1 MGRSKDKLPG
11 TMRRLTFVFSTL
23 ALCAIPTIARA
34 QAPLPKRVAVYDSLA
49 AHLPRYQALAKKKW
63 PGPLPTVK
71 KVSPGDA
78 YPGAAPLAEILR
90 DVGDLPE
97 GAAVPADGTYGGA
110 LVEAVKKFQYRHG
123 LTPDGVI
130 GPSTITALNHPYAER
145 LEEIEESL
153 KWLETIPVPDTE
165 SIVIVNI
172 PAFQLYAWKR
182 EDAGKKATLS
192 MRVVVGKAARSRTP
206 ILAAEISY
214 LVFRPYW
221 YVPRSIVVKE
231 MLPAYRKDPAYFDKH
246 DLELTATGD
255 DSKPGLPATPENVEL
270 LRAGKLGVRQKP
282 GPRNALGRVKFI
294 FPNGDSVYL
303 HDTPAKSFFERDRR
317 DFSHGCVRVSDPPA
331 LAAFLLRNTSG
342 WDATAIAQAM
352 DAERPQVVDLKPKVP
367 VWLLYTTAAA
377 STDGTLAFYEDVY
390 RTGAPEGGP
399 GR

>member
-1 MGRSKDKLPG
+1 
-11 TMRRLTFVFSTL
+11 
-23 ALCAIPTIARA
+23 
-34 QAPLPKRVAVYDSLA
+34 VAVYDSLA
-49 AHLPRYQALAKKKW
+49 VHLPRYQALAKKKW
-63 PGPLPTVK
+63 PGPLPAVK

-78 YPGAAPLAEILR
+78 YAGSAALTEILR
-90 DVGDLPE
+90 DVGDLPP
-97 GAAVPADGTYGGA
+97 GAALPADGTYGGA
-110 LVEAVKKFQYRHG
+110 LVDAVKSFQRRHG

-145 LEEIEESL
+145 LEAIEESL

-182 EDAGKKATLS
+182 EDAGKKATLT

-231 MLPAYRKDPAYFDKH
+231 MLPAYRKDPAYFEKH
-246 DLELTATGD
+246 ELELTATSD
-255 DSKPGLPATPENVEL
+255 DAQPGTAATPENVEL
-270 LRAGKLGVRQKP
+270 LRAGSLGVRQKP

-331 LAAFLLRNTSG
+331 LAAFLLRSTPG

-352 DAERPQVVDLKPKVP
+352 DAERPQVVYLKPKVP

-377 STDGTLAFYEDVY
+377 SADGMLAFYEDVY

-399 GR
+399 RR